1 MIIQATPYR
10 SATMPNRGEKNVLL
24 NGICTS
30 PPSAR
35 AVKTRSAVASS
46 GAVYESEKPS
56 NFGYPVQRPSEA
68 MIMLSPIQK
77 LACMTLFSDPGA
89 IMLGS
94 HFSGLSLKRSNMSVV
109 APRTE
114 P

>member
-46 GAVYESEKPS
+46 GAVYESEKP
-56 NFGYPVQRPSEA
+56 
-68 MIMLSPIQK
+68 
-77 LACMTLFSDPGA
+77 
-89 IMLGS
+89 
-94 HFSGLSLKRSNMSVV
+94 
-109 APRTE
+109 
-114 P
+114 